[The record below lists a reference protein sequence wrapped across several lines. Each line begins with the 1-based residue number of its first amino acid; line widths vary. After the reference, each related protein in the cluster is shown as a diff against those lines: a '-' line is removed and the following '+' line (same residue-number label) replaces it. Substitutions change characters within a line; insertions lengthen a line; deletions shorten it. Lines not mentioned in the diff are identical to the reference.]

1 MQRFVVG
8 ICVALLAST
17 VIVADAAEELPIAVY
32 DVFPEHERP
41 ALIAA
46 YKKAVASATS
56 DLEAAKS
63 AFARTKNK
71 ARKAA
76 ALKEIDRIQAEVDLL
91 RKSNDPPYIGV
102 SIEDWQGTEWHIE
115 SNTDLPAGALG
126 MCPANIHLARVV
138 DRETAVLWTAHGKY
152 KRCFVAKGWD
162 TSTWREPFELHAT
175 MWVTGTISLVDEID
189 GKTRTYSL
197 VEPFDWA
204 KYKAQN
210 AELPKR

>member
-17 VIVADAAEELPIAVY
+17 AIVADAAEDLPIAVY

-46 YKKAVASATS
+46 YKKALTSATS

-63 AFARTKNK
+63 TFARTKNK

-76 ALKEIDRIQAEVDLL
+76 ALKDVDRIQSQVDLL

-102 SIEDWQGTEWHIE
+102 SIEDWQGVEWDIE
-115 SNTDLPAGALG
+115 LNTDLPPGALG
-126 MCPANIHLARVV
+126 MCPANIHVARVV
-138 DRETAVLWTAHGKY
+138 KDAGAIH
-152 KRCFVAKGWD
+152 
-162 TSTWREPFELHAT
+162 PAT
-175 MWVTGTISLVDEID
+175 
-189 GKTRTYSL
+189 
-197 VEPFDWA
+197 
-204 KYKAQN
+204 
-210 AELPKR
+210 